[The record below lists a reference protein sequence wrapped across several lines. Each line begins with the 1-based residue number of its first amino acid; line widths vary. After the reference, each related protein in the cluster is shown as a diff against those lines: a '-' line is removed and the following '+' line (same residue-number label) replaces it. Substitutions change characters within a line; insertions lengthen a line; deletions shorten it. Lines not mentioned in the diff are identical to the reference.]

1 LANEEEEYGGVGGF
15 SALIMEEDSSSSL
28 ANEKEE
34 YGGVGGF
41 SALIIEKDSTL
52 IMEED
57 SSSGLANKK
66 EEESGGFSKFLESMF
81 CLLVRNKC
89 LQKRKIKA
97 STVFKR
103 LSKKIENRLV

>member
-1 LANEEEEYGGVGGF
+1 MKM
-15 SALIMEEDSSSSL
+15 IMEEDLSSGL
-28 ANEKEE
+28 AIEEEE

-41 SALIIEKDSTL
+41 SALIIEKDSAL

-57 SSSGLANKK
+57 SSYGLANKK

-81 CLLVRNKC
+81 CLLVRNRC

-103 LSKKIENRLV
+103 LSKKFENRLV